1 MLRDSNINGHVLHA
15 KHHPPARVPQ
25 QPWPH
30 HCQETLHF
38 YTSQCGS
45 AELWWSG
52 IRRIPNM
59 YSFTKSV
66 KSTYT
71 CCCSE
76 GDALLRT
83 GQLGWKLGL
92 SVKIKER
99 FHPKLKMSLSFNLML
114 FISGKSPLTVILV
127 KQKKVSCTGFK
138 WLEGEKISYFW
149 VLSFFYCCMFMVCSF
164 ILYYFVLFLFS
175 KMLFKFIFNLLFN

>member
-1 MLRDSNINGHVLHA
+1 MRIS
-15 KHHPPARVPQ
+15 
-25 QPWPH
+25 W
-30 HCQETLHF
+30 TLMV
-38 YTSQCGS
+38 
-45 AELWWSG
+45 G

-164 ILYYFVLFLFS
+164 IYIILFCFYLVKCYLNLYLIYYLINYFITFILLYILVYNIYIIFFS
-175 KMLFKFIFNLLFN
+175 CIVIFYLISFDILLFYFI